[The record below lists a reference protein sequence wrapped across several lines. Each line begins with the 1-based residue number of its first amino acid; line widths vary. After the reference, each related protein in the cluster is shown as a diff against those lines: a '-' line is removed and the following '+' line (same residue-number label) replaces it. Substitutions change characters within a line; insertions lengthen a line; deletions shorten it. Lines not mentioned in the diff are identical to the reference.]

1 MLSEDGWLR
10 TGDIGILDEENILFL
25 SGRCKNMLLSTNGQ
39 NIFPEEIEAVL
50 NELQYVAESLVVMR
64 NGNLHSII
72 VPDGNAMAEN
82 GIDANTMNAIMD
94 ENISYLNSQI
104 PKYSAVSSY
113 ELRFEPFAKTPK
125 GSIKRF
131 MYV

>member
-1 MLSEDGWLR
+1 
-10 TGDIGILDEENILFL
+10 
-25 SGRCKNMLLSTNGQ
+25 
-39 NIFPEEIEAVL
+39 
-50 NELQYVAESLVVMR
+50 
-64 NGNLHSII
+64 
-72 VPDGNAMAEN
+72 MAEN